1 MAMERYIDANRLRE
15 ELYHEAFETDT
26 EMQRWDSGCW
36 IRYKMFENILEKQPD
51 ADVVSKEKY
60 DALRELYTRLL
71 ESACILSAAVDEYQ
85 RREEN
90 KEI

>member
-1 MAMERYIDANRLRE
+1 MDRYISANRLRE

-36 IRYKMFENILEKQPD
+36 IRYKMFENVLEKQPD
-51 ADVVSKEKY
+51 ADVVSREEY
-60 DALRELYTRLL
+60 DLLRELYTRLL
-71 ESACILSAAVDEYQ
+71 ESAFILSAAVKENE